1 MNVSNTKELGEK
13 LAAIRMEIDSSKKE
27 ILNCKGKCHK
37 IGKTEK
43 RLDQWEAIL
52 DELEKIEDLL
62 KDDIKVKEEKTK

>member
-1 MNVSNTKELGEK
+1 MNGSNTKELGEK
-13 LAAIRMEIDSSKKE
+13 LAAIRMGIDSSKKE
-27 ILNCKGKCHK
+27 ILNCKGKCHE

-62 KDDIKVKEEKTK
+62 KDDLKVKEEKTK

>member
-1 MNVSNTKELGEK
+1 MNGSNTKELGEK

-27 ILNCKGKCHK
+27 ILNCKGKFHE

-62 KDDIKVKEEKTK
+62 KDDLKVKKEKIK